1 MITFDGFKLYGLC
14 WVPSMALVL
23 LATRF
28 PRLQST
34 RLYKQ
39 GQISLSLSRFRLPI

>member
-14 WVPSMALVL
+14 SVPALVL
-23 LATRF
+23 LATCF